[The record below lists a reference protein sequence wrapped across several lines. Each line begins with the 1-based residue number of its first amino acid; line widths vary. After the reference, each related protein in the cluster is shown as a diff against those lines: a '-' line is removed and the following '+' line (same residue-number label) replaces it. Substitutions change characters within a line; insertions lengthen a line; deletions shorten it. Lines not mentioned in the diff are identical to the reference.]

1 MYKKRD
7 RMPYEVNV
15 FQSWVNY
22 SSWDELKQF
31 LVSEAGGLLRV
42 VEPRESPYALV
53 RYTKGVSNMALPHV
67 RWCRSLVLH
76 KESRL
81 PVSVSPPTSEVMTEN
96 SVNEATVAEEFVEGT
111 MMNVFHDATAE
122 AAMVAT
128 RSRLGADK
136 SFLTGAPTFLS
147 MLQSAMKNQ
156 GIASFGHMLPV
167 KDGLNC
173 FTSVVV
179 KDPSNR
185 MVQQVE
191 ASSFKIVHQGWVQA
205 DGNVFIEED
214 PSNFNCSTVNDDDG
228 TEIQAYNIETLRAAK
243 SVKDWVTAQVPSRA
257 QFWQGVVLKDGAG
270 RRWRERSDTYETVRR
285 LRGNES
291 THEERF
297 ARVRKQRCLEQYLQ
311 FFPEDTDV
319 FYVLEGQ
326 LRKNTRNLSR
336 FYVDTFRSRQTPFYE
351 LPWPYK
357 HHVSALHNLYKG
369 SLRAQKK
376 RVELDDVI
384 RYVNGLNLED
394 TANMLKEHKLDLV
407 KKVLAK
413 EPVVEVPVEVV

>member
-1 MYKKRD
+1 
-7 RMPYEVNV
+7 MPYQVNV

-31 LVSEAGGLLRV
+31 LLSEAGGLLRV
-42 VEPRESPYALV
+42 VEPRDSPYALV
-53 RYTKGVSNMALPHV
+53 RYTRGVSNLSLPHV
-67 RWCRSLVLH
+67 RWCRSLIVH

-81 PVSVSPPTSEVMTEN
+81 PVSVSPPTSEMMTDD

-111 MMNVFHDATAE
+111 MMNIFHDATSE
-122 AAMVAT
+122 VAMVAT

-136 SFLTGAPTFLS
+136 SFLVGAPTFRQ
-147 MLQSAMKNQ
+147 MLESAMSNQ
-156 GIASFGHMLPV
+156 GVASFGHMLPV

-185 MVQQVE
+185 MVQHVE
-191 ASSFKIVHQGWVQA
+191 TSSFVIVHQGWVQA
-205 DGNVFIEED
+205 DGTVFIEED
-214 PSNFNCSTVNDDDG
+214 PASFNCVSSNENDG
-228 TEIQAYNIETLRAAK
+228 TEIQGYNLETLRAAK
-243 SVKDWVTAQVPSRA
+243 SVKDWVSAQVPSRA

-291 THEERF
+291 TTLERF
-297 ARVRKQRCLEQYLQ
+297 ARVRKQRCMEQYLQ
-311 FFPEDTDV
+311 FFPEDTDP
-319 FYVLEGQ
+319 FYALEGQ

-336 FYVDTFRSRQTPFYE
+336 FYVDTFRSRQTLFHE

-357 HHVSALHNLYKG
+357 HHVSVLHNLYKDV
-369 SLRAQKK
+369 LRVQKK

-394 TANMLKEHKLDLV
+394 TANMLKEHKMDLV
-407 KKVLAK
+407 KKSVVDA
-413 EPVVEVPVEVV
+413 PVVDATAV

>member
-1 MYKKRD
+1 
-7 RMPYEVNV
+7 MPYQVNV

-31 LVSEAGGLLRV
+31 LVSESGGLLRV
-42 VEPRESPYALV
+42 VEPRDSPYALV
-53 RYTKGVSNMALPHV
+53 RYTRGVSNLTLPHV
-67 RWCRSLVLH
+67 RWCRSLVVH

-81 PVSVSPPTSEVMTEN
+81 PVSVSPPTSEMMTED

-111 MMNVFHDATAE
+111 MMNVFH
-122 AAMVAT
+122 AASSEMPMVAT

-136 SFLTGAPTFLS
+136 SFLVGAPTFRQ
-147 MLQSAMKNQ
+147 MLEGAMSNQ
-156 GIASFGHMLPV
+156 GVVSFGDLLPLA
-167 KDGLNC
+167 DGLNR

-191 ASSFKIVHQGWVQA
+191 KSSFVIVHQGWVQA
-205 DGNVFIEED
+205 DGTVFIEED
-214 PSNFNCSTVNDDDG
+214 ASNFNCVSSLEDDG
-228 TEIQAYNIETLRAAK
+228 TEIQGYNLESLRAAK
-243 SVKDWVTAQVPSRA
+243 SVKDWVSAQVASRA
-257 QFWQGVVLKDGAG
+257 PFWQGVVLKDGAG

-291 THEERF
+291 TTLERF

-311 FFPEDTDV
+311 FFPEDTDP
-319 FYVLEGQ
+319 FYALEGQ

-336 FYVDTFRSRQTPFYE
+336 FYVDTFRTRQTPFYE

-357 HHVSALHNLYKG
+357 HHVSALHNLYKDV
-369 SLRAQKK
+369 LRAQKK
-376 RVELDDVI
+376 RVELDEVI

-394 TANMLKEHKLDLV
+394 TVNMLKEHKLDFV
-407 KKVLAK
+407 KKTVVDAPVVDA
-413 EPVVEVPVEVV
+413 PVVETA